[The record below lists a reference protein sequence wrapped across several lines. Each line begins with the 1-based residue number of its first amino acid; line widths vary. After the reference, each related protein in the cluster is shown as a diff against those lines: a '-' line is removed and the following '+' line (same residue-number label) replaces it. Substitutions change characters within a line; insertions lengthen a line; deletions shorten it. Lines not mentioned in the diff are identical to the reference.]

1 MKKLTAVAVALAAL
15 FAFSNLNAADAKK
28 DGKDGKE
35 IFTASKCTMCH
46 TVDAAGIK
54 KAPKKTDLTGIAMPA
69 EKIEKYLVKDADLNG
84 KKHAVKF
91 NGSKEDLTV
100 LAKWLASVKADKK

>member
-1 MKKLTAVAVALAAL
+1 MKKFTAVVVAVAAL
-15 FAFSNLNAADAKK
+15 FAFSNLKAADAK
-28 DGKDGKE
+28 KDGKE

-54 KAPKKTDLTGIAMPA
+54 KAPKKTDLTGVAMPA
-69 EKIEKYLVKDADLNG
+69 EKIEKYLMKDADLNG

-100 LAKWLASVKADKK
+100 LAKWLASVKAEKK

>member
-1 MKKLTAVAVALAAL
+1 MKKFTAIVVAVAAM
-15 FAFSNLNAADAKK
+15 FAFSSLQAAEAK
-28 DGKDGKE
+28 KDGKE
-35 IFTASKCTMCH
+35 IFTAAKCTMCH

-54 KAPKKTDLTGIAMPA
+54 KAPKKTDLTGVEMPA
-69 EKIEKYLVKDADLNG
+69 EKIEKYLNKEADLNG

-100 LAKWLASVKADKK
+100 LAKWIAAQKAEKK

>member
-1 MKKLTAVAVALAAL
+1 MKKFTAVIIAVAAV
-15 FAFSNLNAADAKK
+15 FAFSNLRAADAK
-28 DGKDGKE
+28 KDGKE

-54 KAPKKTDLTGIAMPA
+54 KAPKKTDLTGVAMPA
-69 EKIEKYLVKDADLNG
+69 DKIATYLMKETELNG

-91 NGSKEDLTV
+91 SGSKEDLAV
-100 LAKWLASVKADKK
+100 MAKWLTSFKAEKK

>member
-1 MKKLTAVAVALAAL
+1 MKKFTAVIVAIAAL
-15 FAFSNLNAADAKK
+15 CAFTSMKAEEAKK
-28 DGKDGKE
+28 DGKA

-54 KAPKKTDLTGIAMPA
+54 KAPKKTDLSAVEMKADKMET
-69 EKIEKYLVKDADLNG
+69 YLMKESDLNG

-91 NGSKEDLTV
+91 NGTKEDLAV
-100 LAKWLASVKADKK
+100 VAKWLASQKPAK

>member
-1 MKKLTAVAVALAAL
+1 MKKFTAVVIAVAAL
-15 FAFSNLNAADAKK
+15 FACSSLRAADAK
-28 DGKDGKE
+28 KDGKE

-54 KAPKKTDLTGIAMPA
+54 AAPKKTDLSKVDMPA
-69 EKIEKYLVKDADLNG
+69 DKMEKYLVKEADLKG
-84 KKHAVKF
+84 KKHSVKF

-100 LAKWLASVKADKK
+100 LAKWLAGAKK